1 MACVKQRVLN
11 LLVAVDQLLYVVLT
25 LGRGYPDETMSSA
38 AYRADRAGRIF
49 GRIFRPSIDAI
60 FFTLTVGRE
69 RNHCENS
76 YLAERSRAHFPQ
88 SMRSE

>member
-1 MACVKQRVLN
+1 MKQRLLH

-25 LGRGYPDETMSSA
+25 LGRGYPDETLSSA
-38 AYRADRAGRIF
+38 AYRADRSGRIL

-76 YLAERSRAHFPQ
+76 YLSERRRAHLPQ
-88 SMRSE
+88 SMRPE